1 MEQNLAT
8 EIFHELKKTIKRL
21 WILVILFALA
31 LFLSNLAWLVYES
44 QWEGAETTTVSG
56 DSATYLENSESGDIN
71 YGNYTQS
78 N

>member
-1 MEQNLAT
+1 MMDNLAT
-8 EIFHELKKTIKRL
+8 ELLHELKRSSRRNF
-21 WILVILFALA
+21 ILAIILLIALIT
-31 LFLSNLAWLVYES
+31 SNIAWLEYES
-44 QWEGAETTTVSG
+44 QWEETETTTLSG

>member
-1 MEQNLAT
+1 MDTLAT
-8 EIFHELKKTIKRL
+8 ELLHELKKSSKRNF
-21 WILVILFALA
+21 ILAIILLIALVG
-31 LFLSNLAWLVYES
+31 SNIAWLVYES
-44 QWEGAETTTVSG
+44 QWEEVESTTVNG

>member
-1 MEQNLAT
+1 MEDKFAL
-8 EIFHELKKTIKRL
+8 EIFHELKRTIKRL
-21 WILVILFALA
+21 WILVILFAIA

-44 QWEGAETTTVSG
+44 QWEEVETTTVSG

-78 N
+78 K

>member
-8 EIFHELKKTIKRL
+8 EIFHELKRTIKRL
-21 WILVILFALA
+21 WILVIFFALA

-44 QWEGAETTTVSG
+44 QWEEVEATTVNG